1 MERLECLG
9 VSRERHKLCWDVLG
23 WCSFRDVSH
32 LSQANH
38 FPDETIFK
46 EDLLLEFCQLV

>member
-9 VSRERHKLCWDVLG
+9 ASREHMNCVGMLWAG
-23 WCSFRDVSH
+23 SSFRGMSH

-46 EDLLLEFCQLV
+46 EDLLLEFCQHV